1 VGQGLEEAP
10 GETLK
15 PQAGISRKNS
25 AGVLSRKTP
34 APLVGAEATA
44 YLERRLAFPMAVLN
58 RYPKYF
64 LIETVN
70 TCNARCIMCGIDFD
84 KKTTANM
91 DEALFKRIVDDI
103 GAHSDHVEKVM
114 LYLDGEP
121 LLDKRLA
128 KRVRRMKDAGV
139 RTVNIATNASL
150 LDEARSTALIKAGL
164 DEIYF
169 ALDSMKKDVYE
180 AIRVRLSFDQVYEN
194 IRAFIRT
201 RDRLNP
207 KLMIRLQMIL
217 QDLNRDE
224 EADFRSHWSTL
235 LGPRDQI
242 VVQKVHNWASAV
254 DVMRFGDEDDVNG
267 TPCIALWGTCVIHVN
282 GDVPLCCMDTKTRHR
297 LGNAGEQP
305 IAEIWRGK
313 VVREMKEKHVGGRRA
328 EISLCDGCTLWREEK
343 HVADIDERDRAP

>member
-1 VGQGLEEAP
+1 M
-10 GETLK
+10 K
-15 PQAGISRKNS
+15 SQAGTTGKNLDG
-25 AGVLSRKTP
+25 ALSRNAP

-84 KKTTANM
+84 KKITANM
-91 DEALFKRIVDDI
+91 DKSLFQRIVDDI
-103 GAHSDHVEKVM
+103 ATHSDHVEKVM

-150 LDEARSTALIKAGL
+150 LDETRSTALIKAGL
-164 DEIYF
+164 DEIYI
-169 ALDSMKKDVYE
+169 ALDSLNKDVYE
-180 AIRVRLSFDQVYEN
+180 AIRLRLSFNQVYDN
-194 IRAFIRT
+194 IRAFIRV

-207 KLMIRLQMIL
+207 KLTIRLQMIL

-224 EADFRSHWSTL
+224 EAEFRNHWL
-235 LGPRDQI
+235 DNLGPRDQI

-254 DVMRFGDEDDVNG
+254 DVMRFGDEDDVNS

-282 GDVPLCCMDTKTRHR
+282 GDVPLCCMDTRTRHR
-297 LGNAGEQP
+297 LGNVGELS

-313 VVREMKEKHVGGRRA
+313 AMRQMKEKHVGGRRA
-328 EISLCDGCTLWREEK
+328 EISLCDGCTLWPEEK
-343 HVADIDERDRAP
+343 QVADRDQGERAP